1 MTRTSLYHRILIDFC
16 GCNLLA
22 GQHDQTDES
31 GLAILLFGSFVED
44 QVGLYGEMPKE
55 THGHEVR

>member
-1 MTRTSLYHRILIDFC
+1 MMSASLDHRVLIYFC
-16 GCNLLA
+16 GRNVLA

-31 GLAILLFGSFVED
+31 GPAILLFGRFIED